1 MELWL
6 CHAVEVRN
14 LLGGG
19 SKILKGDKNASLIDL
34 TFAW

>member
-14 LLGGG
+14 LLGGVQKY
-19 SKILKGDKNASLIDL
+19 SRETRMLR
-34 TFAW
+34 